1 MRRSVMNYDTWK
13 LASPPWFDEGPEP
26 RECEGCEENIENDL
40 AEDENN
46 NLCGKCLTT
55 LEEM

>member
-1 MRRSVMNYDTWK
+1 MNYDAWK
-13 LASPPWFDEGPEP
+13 LSPPPWFEDGPEP
-26 RECEGCEENIENDL
+26 RECEGCEENIEDEL
-40 AEDENN
+40 LEEYENN

>member
-1 MRRSVMNYDTWK
+1 MIMMNYDTWK
-13 LASPPWFDEGPEP
+13 LSPPPWFEDGPEP
-26 RECEGCEENIENDL
+26 RECEGCEENIEDEL
-40 AEDENN
+40 LEEYENN